1 MPKDKKEFDTIFV
14 IINQLSK
21 QLIFTPYFK
30 TITAKDIAYMFINKV
45 YYYYRPL

>member
-1 MPKDKKEFDTIFV
+1 MPKDKKGFDTVFI

-21 QLIFTPYFK
+21 QLISMPYFK
-30 TITAKDIAYMFINKV
+30 TTTAKDIAYMFINKV